1 MEVDMR
7 NVKWLLATGL
17 IVATTA
23 GCVET
28 NGYPT
33 TAYNNGY
40 PTASYNNG
48 YPTAAYNNGYPAT
61 ASNNGYPAVAYN
73 NNYPAAVSNNGY
85 YNNGPYNNGAAYRN
99 AQTNPNNPNADYR
112 YYRDASGNTVAVP
125 YQR

>member
-1 MEVDMR
+1 MR
-7 NVKWLLATGL
+7 NIKWLLATGL

-48 YPTAAYNNGYPAT
+48 YP
-61 ASNNGYPAVAYN
+61 AVAYN

-85 YNNGPYNNGAAYRN
+85 YNNGTYNNRAAYNN
-99 AQTNPNNPNADYR
+99 AQTNPNADYR

>member
-1 MEVDMR
+1 MEIDMR
-7 NVKWLLATGL
+7 NIKWLLATGL

-40 PTASYNNG
+40 PTA
-48 YPTAAYNNGYPAT
+48 AYNNGYP
-61 ASNNGYPAVAYN
+61 VAAY

-85 YNNGPYNNGAAYRN
+85 YNNGPYNNGAYNNGTAYRN
-99 AQTNPNNPNADYR
+99 AQTNPTPADRSARRDYD
-112 YYRDASGNTVAVP
+112 RDANGDAD
-125 YQR
+125 RDRR

>member
-1 MEVDMR
+1 MEIDMR
-7 NVKWLLATGL
+7 NIKWLLATGL

-40 PTASYNNG
+40 PTA
-48 YPTAAYNNGYPAT
+48 AYNNGYPAT
-61 ASNNGYPAVAYN
+61 TAYNNGYPVAAYN

-85 YNNGPYNNGAAYRN
+85 YNNGPYNNGAYNNGTAYRN
-99 AQTNPNNPNADYR
+99 AQTNPTPADRSDRR
-112 YYRDASGNTVAVP
+112 YDDRDAIGDGG
-125 YQR
+125 RDRR